1 MQGQYSLTYR
11 EEEREMIGY
20 CKAFG
25 IGLIPWGPLAAG
37 QLARPWSTTQSGT
50 TRTAADAKMPWATD
64 AEAHEKAIVQRVE
77 EVAGKKGWTMG
88 QVALAWIGGKV
99 TSPIIGF
106 SSVKRMEEA
115 IIPGYKLTEEEVKYL
130 EEPCVRLPR
139 WHCPRLTRLQIP
151 PYGRPRARVSAP
163 SLPICTNRCNT
174 CRRRELRKAI
184 GARRAAVTQPEHGAR
199 HDSYPPAA
207 SDAHGAHGT
216 DRLPPPAFDDSP
228 FWIWAGRRRLVARRR
243 RPSARARRDR
253 TPRQAQSPPELWR
266 ARRAPHI

>member
-37 QLARPWSTTQSGT
+37 QLARPWSATESGT

-163 SLPICTNRCNT
+163 SLPICTHRCNAA
-174 CRRRELRKAI
+174 CAPPSPQLGLR
-184 GARRAAVTQPEHGAR
+184 T
-199 HDSYPPAA
+199 
-207 SDAHGAHGT
+207 
-216 DRLPPPAFDDSP
+216 
-228 FWIWAGRRRLVARRR
+228 
-243 RPSARARRDR
+243 RPSQYGWHSGRYRSGPYRVERIQDWDCLR
-253 TPRQAQSPPELWR
+253 PGSRSRPSR
-266 ARRAPHI
+266 